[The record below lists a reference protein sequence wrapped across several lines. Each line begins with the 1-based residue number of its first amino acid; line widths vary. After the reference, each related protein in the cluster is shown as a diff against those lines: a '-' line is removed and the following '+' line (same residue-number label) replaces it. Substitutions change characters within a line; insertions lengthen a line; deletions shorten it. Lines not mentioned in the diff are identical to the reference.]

1 MIAPAGVV
9 AVVGRVAGVGL
20 DVVATLA
27 QAKAPSTTP
36 LPNPVSAAT
45 EDLTNLDQACDAQAS
60 WLCQQVYDRTHNAWL
75 AGLVEWLVAK
85 PLKVL
90 LIIAVAYVVNR
101 ITRRIIKRVMLH
113 RLRSEPG
120 RLRSKLR
127 DATPDVLLRTAQTN
141 LRAEARTQTMSEV
154 FRSIASVIIWFVA
167 VVAILEVFE
176 INLGPLIATAGV
188 IGVALGFGAQNV
200 VRDFLAGFFLVVED
214 QFGVGDIV
222 DLGGE
227 AKGTVEGI
235 TLRATKLRDV
245 NGVVWHVPNGQIAR
259 VGNKSQEWARALL
272 DVEVAYDTDLAR
284 AMDVLQATA
293 DRLAGDPAWSGE
305 ILGAPEV
312 WGVETFTDR
321 GIALRLV
328 IKTQPAS
335 QFGVMRELRARI
347 TDAFAEAGLT
357 LAGSGR
363 SDVWV
368 HDADRA
374 ASESPRRAPRPAAQP
389 TDRTAPTGD
398 ATDPAA
404 DRSAPAGERTA
415 DGERDAASEGPPAD
429 GAAEPNRHPRRGD
442 PSETG

>member
-1 MIAPAGVV
+1 
-9 AVVGRVAGVGL
+9 
-20 DVVATLA
+20 
-27 QAKAPSTTP
+27 
-36 LPNPVSAAT
+36 
-45 EDLTNLDQACDAQAS
+45 
-60 WLCQQVYDRTHNAWL
+60 
-75 AGLVEWLVAK
+75 
-85 PLKVL
+85 
-90 LIIAVAYVVNR
+90 
-101 ITRRIIKRVMLH
+101 MLH
-113 RLRSEPG
+113 RLQSEPG
-120 RLRSKLR
+120 RLRTKLR
-127 DATPDVLLRTAQTN
+127 DATPDVLLRTTQTN

-167 VVAILEVFE
+167 VVAVLEVFE
-176 INLGPLIATAGV
+176 INLGPLVATAGV

-245 NGVVWHVPNGQIAR
+245 NGVVWHVPNGQIVR

-272 DVEVAYDTDLAR
+272 DVEVAYDTDLDQ
-284 AMDVLQATA
+284 AMQVIQATA
-293 DRLAGDPAWSGE
+293 DALAAEPAWSAE
-305 ILGAPEV
+305 ILATPEV

-321 GIALRLV
+321 GIAIRLV

-347 TDAFAEAGLT
+347 TDAFADAGLT
-357 LAGSGR
+357 LAGAGR

-374 ASESPRRAPRPAAQP
+374 APDGAAPDRSAPERPRRAPRSAS
-389 TDRTAPTGD
+389 TAD
-398 ATDPAA
+398 ATDP
-404 DRSAPAGERTA
+404 SAPVGERTV
-415 DGERDAASEGPPAD
+415 DGERGAASEGPPAD
-429 GAAEPNRHPRRGD
+429 GAGEPSRHPRRGD

>member
-1 MIAPAGVV
+1 MSVV
-9 AVVGRVAGVGL
+9 AAGGPAGRVA
-20 DVVATLA
+20 DVADALAALA
-27 QAKAPSTTP
+27 QVKPPSTTP
-36 LPNPVSAAT
+36 LPNPVSGVT
-45 EDLTNLDQACDAQAS
+45 EDLTNLSQACDAQSS
-60 WLCQQVYDRTHNAWL
+60 WLCQRVYDWTHNAWL
-75 AGLVEWLVAK
+75 AGLVEWFVAK
-85 PLKVL
+85 PLKAVL
-90 LIIAVAYVVNR
+90 ILAVAYVVNR
-101 ITRRIIKRVMLH
+101 ITRRIIKKVMLH
-113 RLRSEPG
+113 RLQSEPG

-127 DATPDVLLRTAQTN
+127 DATPDVLLRTAQNN

-167 VVAILEVFE
+167 VVAVLEVFE

-200 VRDFLAGFFLVVED
+200 VRDFLAGFFLVIED

-245 NGVVWHVPNGQIAR
+245 NGVVWHVPNGQILR

-272 DVEVAYDTDLAR
+272 DVEVAYDTDLDR
-284 AMDVLQATA
+284 AMQVIQATA
-293 DRLAGDPAWSGE
+293 DGLAAEPAWSTE
-305 ILGAPEV
+305 ILATPEV

-321 GIALRLV
+321 GIAIRLV

-347 TDAFAEAGLT
+347 TDAFADAGLT
-357 LAGSGR
+357 LAGAGR

-374 ASESPRRAPRPAAQP
+374 APDGAAPDRSAPERPRRAPRSAS
-389 TDRTAPTGD
+389 TAD
-398 ATDPAA
+398 ATDP
-404 DRSAPAGERTA
+404 SAPVGERTV
-415 DGERDAASEGPPAD
+415 DGERGAASKGPPAD
-429 GAAEPNRHPRRGD
+429 GAGEPSRHPRRGD